1 MEGFN
6 LRRLRF
12 SKGFTVSRLA
22 EKSGVSAP
30 TISRLERFLGK
41 RLPDPDTICKL
52 AMALKEDP
60 EALCE
65 SYARAIEARMA
76 S

>member
-1 MEGFN
+1 MDSFN

-12 SKGFTVSRLA
+12 SKGFTVARLA
-22 EKSGVSAP
+22 AKSGVSAP

-41 RLPDPDTICKL
+41 RLPDPETLCKL
-52 AMALKEDP
+52 AAALKENP

-65 SYARAIEARMA
+65 SYARELEARMA